1 MSTCILNCV
10 VDKWASGLIGIP
22 KAQGFD
28 VANHWPLD
36 TFVSGFSGFFFFW
49 RAARRFA
56 YYKNTHLA
64 PCAFVIFTY
73 LKCNA

>member
-36 TFVSGFSGFFFFW
+36 TFVSGFSGFFFFFGEQPGDLHITKT
-49 RAARRFA
+49 RTLRHARS
-56 YYKNTHLA
+56 
-64 PCAFVIFTY
+64 
-73 LKCNA
+73 